1 MKTYSDIKSTPG
13 PWTIRTGTTSF
24 TQPDGAVETFISEI
38 DVIGPNLMCGFLNG
52 DDEESALADAH
63 LIAAAPDMLKML
75 ITLREYVL
83 SEIPAKPGTFIE
95 SLINCTNDTI
105 ALAFGDETSAL
116 FKEAR
121 EMEVAEVA
129 RKRAEETDKE

>member
-1 MKTYSDIKSTPG
+1 MKNYSDIKSTPG

-24 TQPDGAVETFISEI
+24 TQPDGEIETFISEI

-52 DDEESALADAH
+52 DDEDTALADAH

-83 SEIPAKPGTFIE
+83 SEVSAAPGTFIE
-95 SLINCTNDTI
+95 SLINCTDDTI
-105 ALAFGDETSAL
+105 ALAFGDETSDL

-121 EMEVAEVA
+121 QLEIEA
-129 RKRAEETDKE
+129 RGEKG